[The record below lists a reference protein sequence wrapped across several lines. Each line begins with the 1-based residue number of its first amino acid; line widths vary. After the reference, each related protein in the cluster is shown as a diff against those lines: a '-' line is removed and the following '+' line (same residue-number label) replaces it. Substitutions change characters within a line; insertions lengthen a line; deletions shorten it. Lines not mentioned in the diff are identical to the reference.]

1 MRETCVFRKELR
13 NAHEY
18 LAAVVVR
25 DQIEIALTVSLLD
38 VGESVE
44 FFRQG
49 TQRFAEESEL
59 VHFDRKLA
67 GARRERFA
75 GHADDVAEIKFLED
89 LEIIFPDLVALNVN
103 LHSAGRVFD
112 IRENGFSHGAEC
124 RHAACDRDFLL
135 LFRFRFEVLPD
146 ICGHLHIV
154 EASSEGQNACGSEI
168 LNFCRALRENIL
180 GLLLGSILNV
190 FFAHSQISFPKI

>member
-1 MRETCVFRKELR
+1 MNLCT
-13 NAHEY
+13 
-18 LAAVVVR
+18 
-25 DQIEIALTVSLLD
+25 LTV
-38 VGESVE
+38 
-44 FFRQG
+44 
-49 TQRFAEESEL
+49 
-59 VHFDRKLA
+59 KLA

-190 FFAHSQISFPKI
+190 FLRSFSNILSKNLDKLYKIQPVRIFSMGKYHFNSPYRHTSGHGISASAKTGGDEKPGGYSI